1 MLKLFCSTM
10 LFTAEWWQN
19 RGSRVINYDDFEDQ
33 RIEITFR
40 IISYGSSCHLV
51 SLHWIL
57 IITVGVL
64 QMLLQK
70 YIYFNIF
77 EILNKMALNYIHW
90 HLIDLPLPEAM
101 RCCQTASSSIPK
113 ITHCGLLVPYMAS
126 YITANIGLGKGLAPV
141 HCQIITWSNVNFD
154 LQ

>member
-1 MLKLFCSTM
+1 MEQKLNHRYILYVVGYPWGMYISSCNNIHLWQYMLKLVCSTM

-19 RGSRVINYDDFEDQ
+19 RGSRVINYDDFEDH
-33 RIEITFR
+33 RIEITIR

-77 EILNKMALNYIHW
+77 EILNKWLWIIFIGIWLTYHCLKQWDVARQQH
-90 HLIDLPLPEAM
+90 HLY
-101 RCCQTASSSIPK
+101 QS
-113 ITHCGLLVPYMAS
+113 
-126 YITANIGLGKGLAPV
+126 
-141 HCQIITWSNVNFD
+141 
-154 LQ
+154 